1 LCKIDRY
8 GVGVSTAPALGR
20 RDRKKLAT
28 RAALSAAAL
37 RLVAEH
43 GLEHVTVEQ
52 ISEACDVSSRTFFN
66 YFANKDEAVLGG
78 DQEIGNTLDLFR
90 ALPAD
95 MGVFEALRLAFV
107 PVIHQM
113 EDHRETV
120 SLRMRVVG
128 DNPQLLPRLL
138 ATSVESEMAVA
149 AAVADR
155 LGLPAG
161 HSYPGVAAAVTGAA
175 FRVALMRW
183 ANEEPGGQSITL
195 AKLVDEACDL
205 VASGLAE
212 PPRKSGPRRRI
223 EPPRATGL
231 REKPLHPKRPS

>member
-1 LCKIDRY
+1 M
-8 GVGVSTAPALGR
+8 STAPALGR

-66 YFANKDEAVLGG
+66 YFASKDEAVLGS
-78 DQEIGNTLDLFR
+78 DSEIGGTLELFR
-90 ALPAD
+90 SLPAD
-95 MGVFEALRLAFV
+95 IGLFEALRLAFV

-120 SLRMRVVG
+120 SLRMRVVA

-138 ATSVESEMAVA
+138 ATSVESELAVA
-149 AAVADR
+149 AAVAER

-183 ANEEPGGQSITL
+183 ANPDPGDRPTIL
-195 AKLVDEACDL
+195 AKLVDEAFDL
-205 VASGLAE
+205 VASGLTE
-212 PPRKSGPRRRI
+212 PARNGEPR
-223 EPPRATGL
+223 
-231 REKPLHPKRPS
+231 

>member
-1 LCKIDRY
+1 M
-8 GVGVSTAPALGR
+8 STAPALGR

-43 GLEHVTVEQ
+43 GLDNVTVEQ

-66 YFANKDEAVLGG
+66 YFASKDEALLGG
-78 DQEIGNTLDLFR
+78 DTEIGHALELFR
-90 ALPAD
+90 SLPASTSL
-95 MGVFEALRLAFV
+95 VEAMRLAFI

-120 SLRMRVVG
+120 ALRMRVVSE
-128 DNPQLLPRLL
+128 NPQLLPRLL

-155 LGLPAG
+155 LGLPADD
-161 HSYPGVAAAVTGAA
+161 PFPAVAAAVTGAA

-183 ANEEPGGQSITL
+183 ANEDPSAGPATL
-195 AKLVDEACDL
+195 AKLVDAAFDM

-212 PPRKSGPRRRI
+212 PTTAGGD
-223 EPPRATGL
+223 A
-231 REKPLHPKRPS
+231 

>member
-1 LCKIDRY
+1 M
-8 GVGVSTAPALGR
+8 STAPALGR

-52 ISEACDVSSRTFFN
+52 ISEECDVSSRTFFN

-120 SLRMRVVG
+120 SLRMRVVA

-183 ANEEPGGQSITL
+183 ANEEPGGGAVTL
-195 AKLVDEACDL
+195 AKLVDEAFDM

-212 PPRKSGPRRRI
+212 PPEQSERPTRSPREATSSHETQLAHEI
-223 EPPRATGL
+223 EPPRKTPA
-231 REKPLHPKRPS
+231 

>member
-1 LCKIDRY
+1 M
-8 GVGVSTAPALGR
+8 STAPALGR

-43 GLEHVTVEQ
+43 GLDNVTVEQ

-66 YFANKDEAVLGG
+66 YFASKDDALLGG
-78 DQEIGNTLDLFR
+78 DTEIGHALEMFR
-90 ALPAD
+90 ALPA
-95 MGVFEALRLAFV
+95 GTSLVEALRLAFI

-120 SLRMRVVG
+120 ALRMRVVSE
-128 DNPQLLPRLL
+128 NPQLLPRLL
-138 ATSVESEMAVA
+138 ATGVESEMAVA

-155 LGLPAG
+155 LNLPAD
-161 HSYPGVAAAVTGAA
+161 HPFPAVAAAVTGAA

-183 ANEEPGGQSITL
+183 ANDDPSAGQATL
-195 AKLVDEACDL
+195 AKLVDDAFDM
-205 VASGLAE
+205 VASGLTE
-212 PPRKSGPRRRI
+212 PTPQTVAARGD
-223 EPPRATGL
+223 A
-231 REKPLHPKRPS
+231 

>member
-1 LCKIDRY
+1 M
-8 GVGVSTAPALGR
+8 STAPALGR

-66 YFANKDEAVLGG
+66 YFASKDEAVLGG
-78 DQEIGNTLDLFR
+78 DSEIGGALDLLR
-90 ALPAD
+90 SLPAEI
-95 MGVFEALRLAFV
+95 GLFEALRLAFV

-120 SLRMRVVG
+120 SLRMRIVA

-138 ATSVESEMAVA
+138 ATSVESELAVA
-149 AAVADR
+149 AAIADR

-183 ANEEPGGQSITL
+183 ANAEPNSRGATL
-195 AKLVDEACDL
+195 AKLVDEAFDL

-212 PPRKSGPRRRI
+212 PSTPRS
-223 EPPRATGL
+223 
-231 REKPLHPKRPS
+231 

>member
-1 LCKIDRY
+1 
-8 GVGVSTAPALGR
+8 VTTAPALGR

-43 GLEHVTVEQ
+43 GLENVTVEQ

-66 YFANKDEAVLGG
+66 YFASKDDALLGG
-78 DQEIGNTLDLFR
+78 DTEIGHALEMFR
-90 ALPAD
+90 ALPA
-95 MGVFEALRLAFV
+95 GTSLVEALRLAFI

-120 SLRMRVVG
+120 ALRMRVVSE
-128 DNPQLLPRLL
+128 NPQLLPRLL

-155 LGLPAG
+155 LNLPAD
-161 HSYPGVAAAVTGAA
+161 HPFPAVAAAVTGAA

-183 ANEEPGGQSITL
+183 ANEDPAAGQATL
-195 AKLVDEACDL
+195 AKLVDDAFDM
-205 VASGLAE
+205 VANGLAE
-212 PPRKSGPRRRI
+212 PSPKSVARRGH
-223 EPPRATGL
+223 A
-231 REKPLHPKRPS
+231 